1 MALERDTADKTVPAV
16 TPWPAILAGAAAVF
30 VGIGIARFAYTPL
43 IPAVIGAGWFAP
55 AAAVYLGAANL
66 AGYLIG
72 ALLAARMAARWPTP
86 AVLRVMMLVAGLSM
100 LASAAPVS
108 FAWFFTWRLGAG
120 IAGGA
125 LMVLAAPTVLPLVPA
140 ARRGLAGGVIFTGVG
155 LGIAASGSLVPV
167 LLSQGLEAAW
177 IGLGMLCLVLTVM
190 VWPLWPT
197 VAPSVASTG
206 AAGEVA
212 ANAVPGAGRALRG
225 VYVAYGLN
233 AAGLVPHMVFLV
245 DFVARG
251 LDRGIAAG
259 SLCWIAFGVG
269 AVLGPTVAGAV
280 ADRIGFPRALRLAL
294 IIQAAGTGLILV
306 DQGWTALLVS
316 SVLVGAFVPGVVPL
330 VLGRV
335 RALSPPDPERQ
346 RAAWGVGTAAFALG
360 QAGAAYALSWVYDQT
375 GDYRLLFAA
384 GVAAFLTALLV
395 VLLLDRDPKPV

>member
-1 MALERDTADKTVPAV
+1 MALERDTDNKTTAAV

-43 IPAVIGAGWFAP
+43 IPAVIEAGWFAP

-72 ALLAARMAARWPTP
+72 ALLAARMAARWPP
-86 AVLRVMMLVAGLSM
+86 AAVLRAMMVVAGLSM

-108 FAWFFTWRLGAG
+108 FGWFFAWRLSAG

-125 LMVLAAPTVLPLVPA
+125 LMVLAASAVLPLVPA
-140 ARRGLAGGVIFTGVG
+140 VRRGLAGGIIFTGVG
-155 LGIAASGSLVPV
+155 LGIAASGSLVP
-167 LLSQGLEAAW
+167 LLLTKSLEATW
-177 IGLGMLCLVLTVM
+177 IGLGMLCLVLTAL

-197 VAPSVASTG
+197 ATPSNTTSVGAELAVDASP
-206 AAGEVA
+206 EKR
-212 ANAVPGAGRALRG
+212 RALHA

-251 LDRGIAAG
+251 LERGIAAG
-259 SLCWIAFGVG
+259 SLCWIAFGIG
-269 AVLGPTVAGAV
+269 AVLGPTTAGAV

-294 IIQAAGTGLILV
+294 VLQAAGTGLILL
-306 DQGWTALLVS
+306 DQGWAALLLS
-316 SVLVGAFVPGVVPL
+316 SVVVGAFVPGVVPL

-335 RALSPPDPERQ
+335 RALSPPEPERQ
-346 RAAWGVGTAAFALG
+346 RAAWGIGTAAFALG

-375 GDYRLLFAA
+375 GNYTLLFAA
-384 GVAAFLTALLV
+384 GVAAFLVALV
-395 VLLLDRDPKPV
+395 VVLVLDRDAEPA